1 MAVVPKKRPYNAAR
15 RKEAA
20 EATRRAILDAART
33 SFLEGGY
40 LATTMSSI
48 AQRAGV
54 ALDTIY
60 ASIGGKPAL
69 FKLLVETAVSGAD
82 RPVAALERDYV
93 RAIREEADARK
104 KLAMYARAVCAIHVR
119 LAPLFEVLQSA
130 ASADAELAALWTE
143 VALRRAKNMRLF
155 AADLKT
161 TGSLRADLTVDQA
174 ADIIWSM
181 NSVEFYLLLVA
192 QRGWPAKRFE
202 LWLADAWARLLLD
215 DA

>member
-1 MAVVPKKRPYNAAR
+1 
-15 RKEAA
+15 
-20 EATRRAILDAART
+20 
-33 SFLEGGY
+33 
-40 LATTMSSI
+40 MSSI

-69 FKLLVETAVSGAD
+69 FKLLVESAISGVD
-82 RPVAALERDYV
+82 QPVVALEREYV
-93 RAIREEADARK
+93 RAVRAEGDPRQ
-104 KLAMYARAVCAIHVR
+104 KLALYARAVCAIHKR

-143 VALRRAKNMRLF
+143 VTNRRAKTMRLF
-155 AADLKT
+155 AADLKEV
-161 TGSLRADLTVDQA
+161 GGLRDELDVDAA

-181 NSVEFYLLLVA
+181 NSAEFYQLLVA
-192 QRGWPAKRFE
+192 QRGWTPARFE
-202 LWLADAWARLLLD
+202 RWLADAWARLLLK